1 MLDNLPADLLLRVI
15 TIDER
20 GGYDP
25 STLRSGHPLR
35 IAHALSQ
42 TCSSLRRF
50 VLHVY
55 LASTLV
61 AADFSHV
68 SCDDFL
74 CRGTMS
80 ALARAPRLARFAAS
94 YPHCKRGADG
104 AAGDAV
110 VAPLLQHAHVRS
122 MVLRGMSGVSD
133 AFLAGA
139 SLPALEVLDLSYVA
153 AVSSGSL
160 RAISGFDRLRVL
172 VLLGCTNVDNNA
184 LQELWGPARVG
195 GSLVELNLAY
205 CPVTDAA
212 LKTTFSSAKRLR
224 RLILAA
230 SGCNLWATGS
240 YSEAGVQALQEL
252 FPGVI
257 SFQV

>member
-1 MLDNLPADLLLRVI
+1 MLDKLPPDLLLRVI
-15 TIDER
+15 IINER

-35 IAHALSQ
+35 VAHALSQ
-42 TCSSLRRF
+42 TCASLRRF
-50 VLHVY
+50 VLDVY
-55 LASTLV
+55 LGSTLSG
-61 AADFSHV
+61 ADFSHV
-68 SCDDFL
+68 SCEDFL

-94 YPHCKRGADG
+94 YPHCRRGADG

-110 VAPLLQHAHVRS
+110 VAPLLQHTAIRS

-133 AFLAGA
+133 AFLDGA

-160 RAISGFDRLRVL
+160 RAISGFDSLRVL
-172 VLLGCTNVDNNA
+172 VLLGCTNVDNHA
-184 LQELWGPARVG
+184 LQELWRPGRVG
-195 GSLVELNLAY
+195 RSLVELNLAY
-205 CPVTDAA
+205 CPVTDVA
-212 LKTTFSSAKRLR
+212 LRTTLSVAESLR
-224 RLILAA
+224 RLVLAA

-240 YSEAGVQALQEL
+240 YSEAGVQALQER